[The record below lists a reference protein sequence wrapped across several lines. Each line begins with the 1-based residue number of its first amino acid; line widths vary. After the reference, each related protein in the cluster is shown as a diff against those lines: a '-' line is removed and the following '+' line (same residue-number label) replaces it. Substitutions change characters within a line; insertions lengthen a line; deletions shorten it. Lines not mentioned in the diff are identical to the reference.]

1 MKVLQINSVCGIR
14 STGRICTD
22 LADVLFAIG
31 QDSLIL
37 YGRESAPS
45 QFASFSKK
53 ITTDSEV
60 KLHGACARLFDKAG
74 FLSKRATDRFIK
86 EIERYNPDIIHLH
99 NLHGYYLNVETFFEY
114 LKTKDIPVV
123 WTLHDC
129 WAFTGHCS
137 HFSYVDCDGWKNGC
151 GNCPQI
157 KEYPKSFS
165 DNSAA
170 NFERKRKCFTG
181 VKNMTLITP
190 SNWLADV
197 VRQSFLGEYPVVV
210 IPNGIDLDSFKPTD
224 IHIREKYGIGDGK
237 IILGVASAWSE
248 RKGLYDFVRL
258 SELVSDDYKIV
269 LVGLKDVR
277 GIPEKIITIP
287 HIDGKDELSALYSS
301 AYVFYNPSREET
313 MGLTT
318 VEAMACGAPVAVYD
332 VTAVAE
338 TVDKNCGIVI
348 DNCSVE
354 GFVLN
359 LNKFAELD
367 RTQCI
372 SRAQNYE
379 KNKMFNK
386 YIEIYEELIK

>member
-31 QDSLIL
+31 QESLIL

-45 QFASFSKK
+45 RFSSFSKK

-60 KLHGACARLFDKAG
+60 KLHGVCARLFDKAG
-74 FLSKRATDRFIK
+74 FVSKRATERFIK

-99 NLHGYYLNVETFFEY
+99 NLHGYYLNVETLFEY
-114 LKTKDIPVV
+114 LKTQDRPVV

-137 HFSYVDCDGWKNGC
+137 HFSYVGCDGWKNGC

-170 NFERKRKCFTG
+170 NFERKRKCFNG

-197 VRQSFLGEYPVVV
+197 VRQSFLGDYPVVV

-224 IHIREKYGIGDGK
+224 LQIREKYGIGDGK

-248 RKGLYDFVRL
+248 RKGLYDFVHL

-269 LVGLKDVR
+269 LVGLKDAR

-287 HIDGKDELSALYSS
+287 HIDGKEELAALYSS

-354 GFVLN
+354 EFVSN
-359 LNKFAELD
+359 LDKFAELD

>member
-31 QDSLIL
+31 QESLIL

-45 QFASFSKK
+45 RFSSFSKK

-60 KLHGACARLFDKAG
+60 KLHGVCARIFDKAG
-74 FLSKRATDRFIK
+74 FVSKRATERFIK

-99 NLHGYYLNVETFFEY
+99 NLHGYYLNVETLFEY
-114 LKTKDIPVV
+114 LKTQDRPVV

-137 HFSYVDCDGWKNGC
+137 HFSYVGCNGWKNGC

-157 KEYPKSFS
+157 NEYPKSFS

-170 NFERKRKCFTG
+170 NFERKRKCFNG

-197 VRQSFLGEYPVVV
+197 VRQSFLGDYPVVV

-224 IHIREKYGIGDGK
+224 LQIREKYGIGDGK

-287 HIDGKDELSALYSS
+287 HIDGIEELAALYSS

-332 VTAVAE
+332 MTAVAE

-348 DNCSVE
+348 DNCSVQE
-354 GFVLN
+354 FVSHLD
-359 LNKFAELD
+359 KFAEFD
-367 RTQCI
+367 RAQCI
-372 SRAQNYE
+372 SRAQNY
-379 KNKMFNK
+379 KKTRCLTNILKFTRS
-386 YIEIYEELIK
+386 

>member
-31 QDSLIL
+31 QESLIL

-45 QFASFSKK
+45 RFSSFSKK

-60 KLHGACARLFDKAG
+60 KLHGVCARLFDKAG
-74 FLSKRATDRFIK
+74 FVSKRATERFIK

-99 NLHGYYLNVETFFEY
+99 NLHGYYLNVETLFEY
-114 LKTKDIPVV
+114 LKTQDRPVV

-137 HFSYVDCDGWKNGC
+137 HFSYVGCDGWKKGC

-170 NFERKRKCFTG
+170 NFERKRKCFNG

-190 SNWLADV
+190 SNWLAYV
-197 VRQSFLGEYPVVV
+197 VRQSFLGDYPVVV

-224 IHIREKYGIGDGK
+224 LQIREKYGIGDGK

-277 GIPEKIITIP
+277 GIPGKIITIP
-287 HIDGKDELSALYSS
+287 HIDGKEELAALYSS

-354 GFVLN
+354 EFVSN
-359 LNKFAELD
+359 LDKFAELD

>member
-1 MKVLQINSVCGIR
+1 
-14 STGRICTD
+14 
-22 LADVLFAIG
+22 
-31 QDSLIL
+31 
-37 YGRESAPS
+37 
-45 QFASFSKK
+45 
-53 ITTDSEV
+53 
-60 KLHGACARLFDKAG
+60 
-74 FLSKRATDRFIK
+74 
-86 EIERYNPDIIHLH
+86 
-99 NLHGYYLNVETFFEY
+99 
-114 LKTKDIPVV
+114 
-123 WTLHDC
+123 
-129 WAFTGHCS
+129 
-137 HFSYVDCDGWKNGC
+137 
-151 GNCPQI
+151 
-157 KEYPKSFS
+157 
-165 DNSAA
+165 
-170 NFERKRKCFTG
+170 
-181 VKNMTLITP
+181 MTLITP

-197 VRQSFLGEYPVVV
+197 VRQSFLGDYPVVV

-224 IHIREKYGIGDGK
+224 LQIREKYGIGDGK

-287 HIDGKDELSALYSS
+287 HIDGKEELAALYSS

-354 GFVLN
+354 EFVSN
-359 LNKFAELD
+359 LDKFAELD

-379 KNKMFNK
+379 KSKMFNK